1 MDLDRPGLG
10 TRSIELH
17 PGLRHFLEPRGLE
30 PKPAAGMES
39 DRQSKSI
46 WTDRQIQETSQG
58 ISGIE

>member
-1 MDLDRPGLG
+1 MDLDRPGVR

-17 PGLRHFLEPRGLE
+17 PGLRYFLEPRGLE

-39 DRQSKSI
+39 DRQSEAI
-46 WTDRQIQETSQG
+46 QTDRQIQETFQG